1 MGRSARPPTEV
12 TTGEISVTTARQHQ
26 TRTAQRRLLA
36 AAAVT
41 ATLAG
46 LTAGCGGDS
55 GDNKAAPASPSSAPV
70 TSSSPSP
77 SVSPV
82 DNDKA
87 EVQTAY
93 DRYWR
98 VLTEAYA
105 KSDSAGTGLKD
116 VASGSAYAQT
126 EAGLAGLRSAGQ
138 VVIGEAKHSGTS
150 VIFKDGQKLKT
161 AVITDCVDVA
171 HWKPVDK
178 QTGNE
183 APLPQTRLVRY
194 VTELTAEK
202 WPTGW
207 VVIKEKIPG
216 QAC

>member
-1 MGRSARPPTEV
+1 M
-12 TTGEISVTTARQHQ
+12 TTARQHY
-26 TRTAQRRLLA
+26 TRTAHRRLLA
-36 AAAVT
+36 AAAIT
-41 ATLAG
+41 ATVAV
-46 LTAGCGGDS
+46 LTAGCGNDG
-55 GDNKAAPASPSSAPV
+55 GDNKAASASPRV

-82 DNDKA
+82 DTDMT

-171 HWKPVDK
+171 QWKPVDK
-178 QTGNE
+178 QTGTE

-207 VVIKEKIPG
+207 VVIEEKIPG